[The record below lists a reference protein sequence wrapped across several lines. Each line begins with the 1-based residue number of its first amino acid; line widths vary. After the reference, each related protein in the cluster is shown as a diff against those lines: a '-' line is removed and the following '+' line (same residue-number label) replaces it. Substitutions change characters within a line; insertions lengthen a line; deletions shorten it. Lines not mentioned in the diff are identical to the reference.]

1 MGRRKKGNMLKLED
15 QISGAK
21 RAKWCNVDTDNKFEF
36 DEMRFKISE
45 TVEQYKVLDK
55 GNLNIAQ
62 MDMILC
68 VDDGDEMRYFDQL
81 HVEINNELVT
91 LVN

>member
-1 MGRRKKGNMLKLED
+1 MARKKKGNMLKLED
-15 QISGAK
+15 MISGAK
-21 RAKWCNVDTDNKFEF
+21 RAQWCMIDTDNQFTF
-36 DEMRFKISE
+36 DEMRFKLSE

-81 HVEINNELVT
+81 HVEISNDLVT
-91 LVN
+91 LV